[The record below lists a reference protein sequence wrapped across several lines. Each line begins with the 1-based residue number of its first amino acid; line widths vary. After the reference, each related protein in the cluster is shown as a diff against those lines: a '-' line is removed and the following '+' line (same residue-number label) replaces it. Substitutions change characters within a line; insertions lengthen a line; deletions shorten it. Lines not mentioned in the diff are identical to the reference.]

1 MVSWEMTVPP
11 DSKANRP
18 ELGGP
23 LAETGED
30 LFLQQ
35 EVPVQ
40 TGAPPAAGG
49 SLPGRRRAGNPAW
62 SVSATVR
69 AIQTCR
75 DLAD

>member
-1 MVSWEMTVPP
+1 M
-11 DSKANRP
+11 
-18 ELGGP
+18 
-23 LAETGED
+23 AETGED

-49 SLPGRRRAGNPAW
+49 SLLLGVGGPVTLGLGA
-62 SVSATVR
+62 VSPQLSSHCRWR